1 MSPIPFLLA
10 QGLYS
15 KIEGLIISVGL
26 IRQQPASHAL
36 TALVSWG
43 CCLNL
48 FQDACTKKWYS
59 SLQFSSWNKGKLNL
73 IVMLSQQMGATWLHH
88 MVNSSDISNLLNIV
102 IPLLYYYQADSQIIF
117 VVIVKTNFIYCGQME
132 YFWKFPFFQFHI
144 F

>member
-1 MSPIPFLLA
+1 
-10 QGLYS
+10 
-15 KIEGLIISVGL
+15 
-26 IRQQPASHAL
+26 
-36 TALVSWG
+36 
-43 CCLNL
+43 
-48 FQDACTKKWYS
+48 
-59 SLQFSSWNKGKLNL
+59 
-73 IVMLSQQMGATWLHH
+73 MLSQQMGATWLHH